1 MRTELSAAIDSIEL
15 YVIVRFGLIQGSHF
29 DAFFLVQYISGL
41 EMWISCRSWKTLFA
55 LYYINYYIVI
65 LNSWPGLVWLGRRST
80 SLVIIVTFTV
90 HFFFFSDQDFT
101 SLVYVTAYP
110 LGRHNPQDGK
120 ALCGILD
127 FRHFFFSPPLSSPTH
142 KGTMDPLFCSLTV
155 AQVHD

>member
-1 MRTELSAAIDSIEL
+1 MA
-15 YVIVRFGLIQGSHF
+15 
-29 DAFFLVQYISGL
+29 
-41 EMWISCRSWKTLFA
+41 
-55 LYYINYYIVI
+55 
-65 LNSWPGLVWLGRRST
+65 WPGLAWPSIDVSRHYRYLHRSF
-80 SLVIIVTFTV
+80 L
-90 HFFFFSDQDFT
+90 FFSDQDFT